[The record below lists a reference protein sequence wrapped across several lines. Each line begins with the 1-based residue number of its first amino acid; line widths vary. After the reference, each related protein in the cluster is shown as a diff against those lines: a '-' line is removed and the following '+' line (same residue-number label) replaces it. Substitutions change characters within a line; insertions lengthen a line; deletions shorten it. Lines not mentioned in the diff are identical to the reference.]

1 MSNYCITLEYGVFT
15 SFIWMVIY
23 VDKYVSKRICT
34 EDFAIVVWITLFVC
48 RTGNISC
55 ASLTI
60 PSDIRSIR
68 LCCTSALQ
76 YRLVQASWTI
86 IIDRSFTLLDWFD
99 GFSAV
104 LKCLYFFS
112 NWKLDCCLAPNLFL
126 DFTVWGVRNQKQGCS
141 GAGMEE
147 MMSPYFLYEMDVSP
161 QYFCPQNP
169 CNIYII
175 YIVLIL
181 SAYWLKPIAT

>member
-1 MSNYCITLEYGVFT
+1 MKLVAAQQERLRLGRQVHTPDPGAGGSSHYITLCLIMSNYCITLEYGVFT

-86 IIDRSFTLLDWFD
+86 IIGRSFTLLDWFD

-104 LKCLYFFS
+104 PKCLYFFS
-112 NWKLDCCLAPNLFL
+112 NWKLDCCLAPVSGFHSVRGKESK
-126 DFTVWGVRNQKQGCS
+126 TGV
-141 GAGMEE
+141 
-147 MMSPYFLYEMDVSP
+147 
-161 QYFCPQNP
+161 
-169 CNIYII
+169 
-175 YIVLIL
+175 
-181 SAYWLKPIAT
+181 